1 MHSVLYIQA
10 SSSLLSEP
18 DPFGD
23 DFEADLENDQ
33 EFGDRAERVY
43 THNTLYIQY
52 ACIILTNC
60 LYYAACSAACTTIS
74 DICHGMFTAQQ
85 CACCASLCML
95 NGYEI
100 LEV

>member
-10 SSSLLSEP
+10 SSSLLLEP

-43 THNTLYIQY
+43 TYNTRYIHYTYTHQY
-52 ACIILTNC
+52 
-60 LYYAACSAACTTIS
+60 TTVPCPS
-74 DICHGMFTAQQ
+74 RT
-85 CACCASLCML
+85 CASELKWRTVCIM
-95 NGYEI
+95 
-100 LEV
+100 